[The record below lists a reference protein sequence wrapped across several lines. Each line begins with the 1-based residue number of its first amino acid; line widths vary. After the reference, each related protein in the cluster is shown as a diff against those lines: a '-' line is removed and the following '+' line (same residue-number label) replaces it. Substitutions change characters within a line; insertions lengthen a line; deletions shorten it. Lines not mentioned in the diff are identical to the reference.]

1 MHLKSAALLALLS
14 TAAAGAQAA
23 DYAFGEHGPLET
35 SGLVEVASPF
45 FFDTYSFSLASESEL
60 SSSVSG
66 IGLVGGTYSLFS
78 AGLDGMLGG
87 GDDSFVA
94 GYAISTTNPAQVNM
108 LTVDSG
114 FYYYTVSAGVPGT
127 GVYNLSSAV
136 IAVPEPGTYGLMLA
150 GAGVVGLIAARRR
163 RAD

>member
-1 MHLKSAALLALLS
+1 MHMKSVALMALLT
-14 TAAAGAQAA
+14 TAAVGAQAA
-23 DYAFGEHGPLET
+23 DYNFGEHGPLET
-35 SGLVEVASPF
+35 SGLVLVDSPF
-45 FFDTYSFSLASESEL
+45 FFDTYGFSLATESVL

-78 AGLDGMLGG
+78 AGLDGLLGG

-94 GYAISTTNPAQVNM
+94 GYAISVANPAQVNT

-127 GVYNLSSAV
+127 GVYSLSSAV